1 MNHLSTPSSDSLPVT
16 ARGRRTRRRILEAAE
31 AIFGERGYESASITH
46 ITQRAGVAQ
55 GSFYT
60 YFPNK
65 QAAFTELVRSLSDD
79 LIAEVAEQT
88 AGAPSRIEAERRGL
102 VAFFQFTLKHQ
113 SLYRIVRQAEFVDE
127 ALYRAYYERIAA
139 GYMRSVGAAMAA
151 EELRELDVEA
161 IAWSMMGI
169 ADFLG
174 MRWVLWEGR
183 LPPDSVID
191 SAIAMIRNG
200 LTR

>member
-1 MNHLSTPSSDSLPVT
+1 MEEVEAKAHLIV
-16 ARGRRTRRRILEAAE
+16 
-31 AIFGERGYESASITH
+31 
-46 ITQRAGVAQ
+46 
-55 GSFYT
+55 
-60 YFPNK
+60 
-65 QAAFTELVRSLSDD
+65 
-79 LIAEVAEQT
+79 VAEK
-88 AGAPSRIEAERRGL
+88 EA
-102 VAFFQFTLKHQ
+102 FK
-113 SLYRIVRQAEFVDE
+113 VRA
-127 ALYRAYYERIAA
+127 
-139 GYMRSVGAAMAA
+139 MAMAA

-200 LTR
+200 PTR